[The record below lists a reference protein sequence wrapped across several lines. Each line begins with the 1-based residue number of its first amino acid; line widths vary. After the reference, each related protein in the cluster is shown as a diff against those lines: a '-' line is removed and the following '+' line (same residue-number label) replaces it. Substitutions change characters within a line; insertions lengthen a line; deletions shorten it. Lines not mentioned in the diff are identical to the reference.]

1 MHPFVYL
8 GIAIVCEVIATS
20 ALRAAEGF
28 TRLIP
33 SVIVVIGYGISFYCL
48 SMTLKH
54 LPIGVVYA
62 IWSGLG
68 IVLVSLVAYFLY
80 KQVLDW
86 PAIVGMGFI
95 ITGVVI
101 MNLFSKTT
109 SH

>member
-28 TRLIP
+28 TRLLP

-48 SMTLKH
+48 SMTLKY
-54 LPIGVVYA
+54 LPVGVVYA

-95 ITGVVI
+95 ITGVLI

>member
-1 MHPFVYL
+1 MHPFLYL
-8 GIAIVCEVIATS
+8 GIAIAFEVIATS

-48 SMTLKH
+48 SMTLKY

-68 IVLVSLVAYFLY
+68 IVLVSIVAYFLY

-86 PAIVGMGFI
+86 PAIIGMGLI
-95 ITGVVI
+95 IAGVVV

>member
-1 MHPFVYL
+1 MHPFMYL
-8 GIAIVCEVIATS
+8 GIAIVSEVIATS

-48 SMTLKH
+48 SMTLKY

-68 IVLVSLVAYFLY
+68 IVLVSVVAYFLY

-86 PAIVGMGFI
+86 PAIIGMGLI
-95 ITGVVI
+95 IAGVVV

>member
-1 MHPFVYL
+1 MHPFLYL

-28 TRLIP
+28 TRLLP
-33 SVIVVIGYGISFYCL
+33 SAISVIGYGISFYCL
-48 SMTLKH
+48 SMTLKF

-68 IVLVSLVAYFLY
+68 IVLVSVVAYFLY

-86 PAIVGMGFI
+86 PAIIGMGFI

-101 MNLFSKTT
+101 MNLFSKATA
-109 SH
+109 H